1 MKYQFNKHGLIKEV
15 FTEIKVR
22 PTIYLEPGKK
32 YRIQYLDS
40 SHYKVYEF
48 LYIDE
53 DGDYWVRLWDYG
65 DKVYL
70 SEPFPINKIAME
82 IRLSKGLVEPLD

>member
-15 FTEIKVR
+15 FTEIKAR

-32 YRIQYLDS
+32 YRIQHLDS
-40 SHYKVYEF
+40 SHYNLYKF

-53 DGDYWVRLWDYG
+53 DGDYWVRLRNHG
-65 DKVYL
+65 DNVYL
-70 SEPFPINKIAME
+70 SEPFPIDKIAME
-82 IRLSKGLVEPLD
+82 MRLSKGYVEPLD